1 MKFESKK
8 DMLFSVIILGLNAFF
23 ITIIVLG
30 LINGEIKQ
38 QEYWPLV
45 VIFGVVILIFW
56 LFFGTNYK
64 LTKQDGLI
72 YKCGPLKGQIKIE
85 DITQI
90 TKGKT
95 LWVGLKPA
103 TSRNGLIIKYN
114 KYDEIYISPKT
125 NETFIKKI
133 LELNSNIKIT
143 E

>member
-38 QEYWPLV
+38 QEYWPLI

-90 TKGKT
+90 IKGKT

>member
-8 DMLFSVIILGLNAFF
+8 DILFSVIILGLNAFF

-30 LINGEIKQ
+30 LINGEIEQ
-38 QEYWPLV
+38 QEYWPLI

-90 TKGKT
+90 IKGKT

>member
-23 ITIIVLG
+23 ITIIVIG

-38 QEYWPLV
+38 QEYWPLI

-90 TKGKT
+90 IKGKT

-133 LELNSNIKIT
+133 LKLNSNIKIT

>member
-8 DMLFSVIILGLNAFF
+8 DILFSVIILGLNAFF

-30 LINGEIKQ
+30 LINGEIEQ
-38 QEYWPLV
+38 QEYWPLI

-56 LFFGTNYK
+56 LFFGTNYE

-85 DITQI
+85 EITQI
-90 TKGKT
+90 IKGKT

>member
-90 TKGKT
+90 IKGKT